1 MNTLLRILKVTDAR
15 RDVILAGRLYHRL
28 PWRHPPPPP
37 PLLGR
42 EHCSAGWKGMNTA
55 SATFVAVWV
64 SSKLNFA
71 VYLTSLSDERVTRTW
86 RSFGHP
92 LQKNSGF
99 RGIIENVLEIDSAK
113 YRNLFQYLE
122 EKVYPEGFT
131 KQDKTTLRKFA
142 KNFEYDSILES
153 LFYMAKDKDGTALWR
168 LVITEEE
175 KARVFE
181 ECHCLLFLDTPAS
194 IILLGKSNSGFTGL
208 TTARTRWK
216 WNPLHRGF

>member
-28 PWRHPPPPP
+28 PWRHPPPPPPP

-142 KNFEYDSILES
+142 KKFEYDSKLNC
-153 LFYMAKDKDGTALWR
+153 F
-168 LVITEEE
+168 
-175 KARVFE
+175 
-181 ECHCLLFLDTPAS
+181 LLL
-194 IILLGKSNSGFTGL
+194 
-208 TTARTRWK
+208 R
-216 WNPLHRGF
+216 